1 MKSKPNVIVVTAN
14 FRLIYNRRNRM
25 FKKSIAAAL
34 LVVMVAWV
42 EMALA
47 PMLAMHA
54 GHVRP
59 VREMAEHV
67 AGQMAAHHHVMPAG
81 HPCCPGLG
89 KTENTAPLEFAASSL
104 PCQDEHR
111 CCFQQ
116 GPQSVPAPASS
127 RLSREI
133 VPAKIAE
140 FSPAHDAEAHVFP
153 ATAVALGP
161 PPGQFGMVLR
171 V

>member
-1 MKSKPNVIVVTAN
+1 MSHSRDVTDVTAN
-14 FRLIYNRRNRM
+14 VPVICDPKVRM
-25 FKKSIAAAL
+25 CKKSIAAAL
-34 LVVMVAWV
+34 LVVMVAWA

-54 GHVRP
+54 LHVHPARQ
-59 VREMAEHV
+59 MAESV

-89 KTENTAPLEFAASSL
+89 KTENTAPLEFAAGSL

-116 GPQSVPAPASS
+116 GPQSMPAPASS

-133 VPAKIAE
+133 APAEIAAL
-140 FSPAHDAEAHVFP
+140 SPDHDAESHLSP

>member
-1 MKSKPNVIVVTAN
+1 
-14 FRLIYNRRNRM
+14 M
-25 FKKSIAAAL
+25 FKRSIAAAL
-34 LVVMVAWV
+34 LMAMVAWA

-47 PMLAMHA
+47 PMLLMHA
-54 GHVRP
+54 GHVHAAG
-59 VREMAEHV
+59 EMSEHS
-67 AGQMAAHHHVMPAG
+67 AGQMAAHHRAMPAG

-89 KTENTAPLEFAASSL
+89 TTGNAAPIEFAASSL
-104 PCQDEHR
+104 PCQDEHN

-116 GPQSVPAPASS
+116 GPQSVPAPVSS

-133 VPAKIAE
+133 AAAEIAE
-140 FSPAHDAEAHVFP
+140 LSPARDAESHVS
-153 ATAVALGP
+153 AAAEVAPGP

>member
-1 MKSKPNVIVVTAN
+1 MIVVPAN
-14 FRLIYNRRNRM
+14 FRSICDTKKRM

-34 LVVMVAWV
+34 LVVMVAWA

-54 GHVRP
+54 GHVHP
-59 VREMAEHV
+59 AREMAEHV

-81 HPCCPGLG
+81 HRCCPGLG

-133 VPAKIAE
+133 VPAKIDE
-140 FSPAHDAEAHVFP
+140 FSPAHDAESHLSP
-153 ATAVALGP
+153 ATAVAVGP

>member
-1 MKSKPNVIVVTAN
+1 M
-14 FRLIYNRRNRM
+14 RM
-25 FKKSIAAAL
+25 LKKSIAAAL
-34 LVVMVAWV
+34 LMVMVAWA

-47 PMLAMHA
+47 PMFLMHA
-54 GHVRP
+54 GHVHAAG
-59 VREMAEHV
+59 EMSEHV
-67 AGQMAAHHHVMPAG
+67 AADHGAAHHHVMPAG

-89 KTENTAPLEFAASSL
+89 KTENTAPIEFAPGAL

-116 GPQSVPAPASS
+116 GPQSVPAPVSS
-127 RLSREI
+127 RFAREI
-133 VPAKIAE
+133 APAEIAE
-140 FSPAHDAEAHVFP
+140 LSPAHDAESQVFP
-153 ATAVALGP
+153 AAEVAPGP